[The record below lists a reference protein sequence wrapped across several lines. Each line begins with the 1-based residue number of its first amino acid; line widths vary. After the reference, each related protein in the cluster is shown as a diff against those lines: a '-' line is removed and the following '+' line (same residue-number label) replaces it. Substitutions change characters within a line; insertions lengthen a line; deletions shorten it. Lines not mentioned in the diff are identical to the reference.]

1 MEWQEGKDKFLET
14 WGKLG
19 SEWGISRTMAQIH
32 ALLLISPRPL
42 SAEEIQKELLISV
55 GSVNMNIREL
65 MDWGLAFKEIKKGD
79 RKEYFR
85 GEKDMWKVVRQIILN
100 RKRKELD
107 PVIKILDEISG
118 IEEQCA
124 DSEALVKAVRD
135 LKSLSTK
142 ADATLEMLVKAD
154 SNWFV
159 SKFMN
164 MM

>member
-32 ALLLISPRPL
+32 ALLLISPGPL
-42 SAEEIQKELLISV
+42 SAEEIQKELMISV

-118 IEEQCA
+118 IEEHCA

-135 LKSLSTK
+135 LKALSSK

-159 SKFMN
+159 SRFMN

>member
-32 ALLLISPRPL
+32 ALLLVSPRPL
-42 SAEEIQKELLISV
+42 SAEEIQKELMISV

-118 IEEQCA
+118 IEEHCA
-124 DSEALVKAVRD
+124 DSESLVKVVRD

-164 MM
+164 IM

>member
-32 ALLLISPRPL
+32 ALLLVSPRPL
-42 SAEEIQKELLISV
+42 SAEEIQKELVISV

-118 IEEQCA
+118 IEEHCA
-124 DSEALVKAVRD
+124 DSESLVKVVRD

-164 MM
+164 IM

>member
-32 ALLLISPRPL
+32 ALLLVSPRPL

>member
-1 MEWQEGKDKFLET
+1 MEWKEGKDKFLET

-32 ALLLISPRPL
+32 ALLLVSPRPL
-42 SAEEIQKELLISV
+42 SAEEIQKELMISV

-79 RKEYFR
+79 RREYFR

-135 LKSLSTK
+135 LKALSSK

-159 SKFMN
+159 SRFMN